1 MTTNTTEASAAISAV
16 DPAGVS
22 GHFREAL
29 AHFSSGVVIVTTI
42 DVAGAPAG
50 MTVGSFTS
58 ISIDP
63 PLVGFFAGQNSTTLP
78 HVIENGRF
86 CVNVLAEDQ
95 HLLARKFA
103 HSGTD
108 KFTDV
113 TWSPATN
120 GAPRLTGAHAWIDCS
135 IHLHQPIGDHDL
147 VVGRVDA
154 LVVPAPSEPLVFH
167 RSTFHGLRAHP

>member
-1 MTTNTTEASAAISAV
+1 MTTNTTDASAIISAI

-22 GHFREAL
+22 GAFREAL
-29 AHFSSGVVIVTTI
+29 AHFSSGVVIVTAI
-42 DVAGAPAG
+42 DVTGAPVG

-58 ISIDP
+58 ISMEP

-78 HVIENGRF
+78 HVIESGRF

-95 HLLARKFA
+95 HVLARKFA
-103 HSGTD
+103 RSGTD

-113 TWSPATN
+113 GWSPATN
-120 GAPRLTGAHAWIDCS
+120 DAPRLTGAHAWIDCS

-154 LVVPAPSEPLVFH
+154 LVVPAPNDPLVFH